1 MLEDAKVYNRVQ
13 DVNSQNYS
21 DIFKKFDKTEL
32 WEVSR
37 LNWEKIVCFDGVE
50 KLMQEI
56 SKRYDFVTSTG
67 KTAIVIPPSGFF
79 TAEDIIDMN
88 YFLFNNLSKNTSG
101 FFDYLDYYSK
111 IAEFYQQRKKVSREA
126 ANLFSD
132 YVKGNIADTGEKW
145 DDRELYRMYAI
156 IEFVSQDKY
165 KTLGEFVEANDKHL
179 QEKTLYA
186 DFSEFTEHHYFISR
200 MIEKGTVL
208 AWRKRSLKKAEELIY
223 SLNKEEIQILMERNR
238 EYISPAKYM
247 THLKNLVEMVKVK
260 NTMSKDEIS
269 KTLSEISL
277 NIAQREEYWNNG
289 LFRKANKLGQ
299 GTVFYVDDFTEKDV
313 SPDFVKIV
321 KTVED
326 NYQRMTMMDFI
337 VLLKIFP
344 RSNYIVRSSDFDK
357 YLKIVNLA
365 IEKMNDPVPFFKF
378 STRLFLE
385 HEGIVPSYT
394 EWMKYLR
401 TIEPD
406 EDFSL
411 PLSLTLPMIV
421 ERNQPTETML
431 NNMEIIK
438 SVRNSFERIVLPE
451 DKES

>member
-1 MLEDAKVYNRVQ
+1 MLKDAKVYNRVQ
-13 DVNSQNYS
+13 DVKSQRYS
-21 DIFKKFDKTEL
+21 DIFEKIDKTEL
-32 WEVSR
+32 WRISHIF
-37 LNWEKIVCFDGVE
+37 WEKIVCFDGVE

-67 KTAIVIPPSGFF
+67 KAAIAIPPSGFF
-79 TAEDIIDMN
+79 TQEDIIDMN
-88 YFLFNNLSKNTSG
+88 EFLFKSTYTQAL
-101 FFDYLDYYSK
+101 FDDFDFYSK
-111 IAEFYQQRKKVSREA
+111 IAEFYQKRKKVSQEVA
-126 ANLFSD
+126 KLFSD
-132 YVKGNIADTGEKW
+132 YLKTKISEINGLW

-165 KTLGEFVEANDKHL
+165 KTLGEFVEANDKYL

-186 DFSEFTEHHYFISR
+186 DFSEFTEHRYFISR
-200 MIEKGTVL
+200 MIDKETVL
-208 AWRKRSLKKAEELIY
+208 AWRKRSLKKSEELIY

-247 THLKNLVEMVKVK
+247 THLKNLVEMVRAK

-269 KTLSEISL
+269 RTLSEVAL

-299 GTVFYVDDFTEKDV
+299 GSVFYVDELIKKDV

-326 NYQRMTMMDFI
+326 NYQKMTMMDFI
-337 VLLKIFP
+337 VLFKIFP

-357 YLKIVNLA
+357 FLKIVSLA

-421 ERNQPTETML
+421 ERNQPTQTML
-431 NNMEIIK
+431 NNMEIIN
-438 SVRNSFERIVLPE
+438 SVRASFENIVLPE

>member
-13 DVNSQNYS
+13 DVNSQRYS
-21 DIFKKFDKTEL
+21 DIFEKIDKAEL
-32 WEVSR
+32 WRISHIF
-37 LNWEKIVCFDGVE
+37 WEKIVCFDGVE

-56 SKRYDFVTSTG
+56 SKRYDFATSTG

-88 YFLFNNLSKNTSG
+88 DFLFNNLSKDNSG

-111 IAEFYQQRKKVSREA
+111 IAEFYQKRKKVSQEA

-132 YVKGNIADTGEKW
+132 YVKTNVSEINGLW

-165 KTLGEFVEANDKHL
+165 KTLGEFVEANDKYL

-200 MIEKGTVL
+200 MIDKETVL
-208 AWRKRSLKKAEELIY
+208 AWRKRSLKKSEELIY

-247 THLKNLVEMVKVK
+247 THLKNLVEMVKAK

-269 KTLSEISL
+269 KTLSETAL
-277 NIAQREEYWNNG
+277 KIAQREEYWSKN
-289 LFRKANKLGQ
+289 LFRKANKSGQ
-299 GTVFYVDDFTEKDV
+299 QTVFYIDDSIKKDMP
-313 SPDFVKIV
+313 PDFVKIV
-321 KTVED
+321 KTIED
-326 NYQRMTMMDFI
+326 NYERMTMMDFI

-357 YLKIVNLA
+357 FVKIVNLA
-365 IEKMNDPVPFFKF
+365 IEKMNDPIPFFKF
-378 STRLFLE
+378 STRLFLQ

-401 TIEPD
+401 IIEPD

-411 PLSLTLPMIV
+411 PLSLILPLIV
-421 ERNQPTETML
+421 ERAELTKAML
-431 NNMEIIK
+431 SNMEVID
-438 SVRNSFERIVLPE
+438 SMRASFETIVLPE

>member
-13 DVNSQNYS
+13 DVNSQRYS
-21 DIFKKFDKTEL
+21 DIFEKIDKTEL
-32 WEVSR
+32 WRISHIF
-37 LNWEKIVCFDGVE
+37 WEKIVCFDGVE

-56 SKRYDFVTSTG
+56 SKRYDFATSTG

-88 YFLFNNLSKNTSG
+88 DFLFKNLSKDNSG
-101 FFDYLDYYSK
+101 FFDYSDYYSK
-111 IAEFYQQRKKVSREA
+111 IAEFYQKRKKVSQEVA
-126 ANLFSD
+126 KLFSD
-132 YVKGNIADTGEKW
+132 YLKTKISEINGLW
-145 DDRELYRMYAI
+145 DERELYRMYAI

-165 KTLGEFVEANDKHL
+165 KTLGEFVEANDKYL

-208 AWRKRSLKKAEELIY
+208 AWRKRSLKKSEELIY
-223 SLNKEEIQILMERNR
+223 SLNKKEIQILMERNR

-438 SVRNSFERIVLPE
+438 SVRASFERIVLPE